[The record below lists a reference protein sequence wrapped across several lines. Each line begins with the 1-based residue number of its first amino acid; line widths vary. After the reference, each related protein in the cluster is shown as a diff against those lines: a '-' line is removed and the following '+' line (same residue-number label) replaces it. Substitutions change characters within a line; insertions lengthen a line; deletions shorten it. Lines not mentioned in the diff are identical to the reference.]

1 MNANNPERFEMLV
14 GSACQTATM
23 PYRRLVDGVPSADS
37 TPKAESESEVFRI
50 YLHGVAAALAVT

>member
-1 MNANNPERFEMLV
+1 
-14 GSACQTATM
+14 
-23 PYRRLVDGVPSADS
+23 VDGVPSADS